1 LKSGEVI
8 DRVEVVNKADG
19 QGTPVVSGSQVFAAG
34 LASTTAAFVTSK
46 FGVAGTIL
54 GAALTTMIITG
65 GAAILNAYLKSL
77 TGNVRKVPQK
87 LRARRERRKAAR
99 YAEPPTAETL
109 PGRPDLRDNFMG
121 RLRAAVGW
129 FSHLPLPARRSIVVK
144 GLIAAAVA
152 FVISMG
158 AIYALELG
166 IGNSLSCGLW
176 GNCPEGATPG
186 IHRLGGGGDGP
197 GAGSTIGGGRVSQSS
212 DIDRDGGIIG
222 SDQQQSSPRRQQ
234 QDSVEQQDRG
244 YQPPAQ
250 QRDRSY
256 QPPTQQQDRGYQPPA
271 QRQQDSVEQQD
282 RGYEPPAQRQT
293 PSEPDVEPV
302 DPNDGEVVP
311 IDPNDGEVA
320 PEEPVD
326 PEVPLEP
333 VQPVPGQPTPQQQA
347 PSE

>member
-1 LKSGEVI
+1 MSG
-8 DRVEVVNKADG
+8 
-19 QGTPVVSGSQVFAAG
+19 TQVFAAG

-65 GAAILNAYLKSL
+65 GAAILNAYLKSV
-77 TGNVRKVPQK
+77 TGSVRKVPHK

-99 YAEPPTAETL
+99 YAEPPTETL

-121 RLRAAVGW
+121 RMRAAVGW

-158 AIYALELG
+158 AIYALERG

-176 GNCPEGATPG
+176 GKCPEGATPG

-212 DIDRDGGIIG
+212 ATDRDGGIIG
-222 SDQQQSSPRRQQ
+222 SDQQQRRPLWQQDSVEQQEDRGFQLPAQRQQEDRGFQPPAQRQQEDRGFQPPAQRQQ
-234 QDSVEQQDRG
+234 QDSVE
-244 YQPPAQ
+244 P
-250 QRDRSY
+250 
-256 QPPTQQQDRGYQPPA
+256 
-271 QRQQDSVEQQD
+271 E
-282 RGYEPPAQRQT
+282 
-293 PSEPDVEPV
+293 VEPV

-311 IDPNDGEVA
+311 VEPEA
-320 PEEPVD
+320 PSEPG
-326 PEVPLEP
+326 
-333 VQPVPGQPTPQQQA
+333 QPVPGQPTPQQQQG
-347 PSE
+347 PSEEGG

>member
-1 LKSGEVI
+1 
-8 DRVEVVNKADG
+8 VNKADG
-19 QGTPVVSGSQVFAAG
+19 QSTPVVSGSQVFAAG

-87 LRARRERRKAAR
+87 LRVRRERRKAAR
-99 YAEPPTAETL
+99 YAEPPTETL
-109 PGRPDLRDNFMG
+109 PGRPGPRDNFMG

-129 FSHLPLPARRSIVVK
+129 FSHLPLTVRRSILVK

-158 AIYALELG
+158 AIYALERG

-186 IHRLGGGGDGP
+186 IHRLGGGGDGT

-222 SDQQQSSPRRQQ
+222 PDQQQGSPFRQ
-234 QDSVEQQDRG
+234 QDSFEQQDRG

-250 QRDRSY
+250 Q
-256 QPPTQQQDRGYQPPA
+256 QQQQDRGYQPPA
-271 QRQQDSVEQQD
+271 QQQQQQD
-282 RGYEPPAQRQT
+282 RGYQPPAQRQT

-311 IDPNDGEVA
+311 VDPNDGEVA
-320 PEEPVD
+320 PEESVD
-326 PEVPLEP
+326 PEVPSEP
-333 VQPVPGQPTPQQQA
+333 VQPAPEQPTPQEQV